1 MMKRRLTDK
10 IRRKK
15 AKIAVMGLGYVGLP
29 TATILAKSGFQVTGI
44 DINPKIVNEVSQGTS
59 HTREPNLDELIFK
72 ICQQGNLKATDN
84 TLQALS
90 EADIAI
96 VCVQTP
102 VNKDG
107 KPNLTYLEKACEAIA
122 KVLTTGKL
130 VVIQSTV
137 PPKTTKNF
145 VVPLLE
151 EQSGLKCGVDFWLTY
166 CPERMT
172 PGNGLEDLVTNARI
186 IGGYDSEST
195 ELAAELFGF
204 VTKGGLQLTDLKSA
218 EVAKLAENTFRYVNI
233 AFANELALI
242 CKEIGVDCAEVIK
255 LANTHPRVNIH
266 RPGCGVGGPCLQKDT
281 YLLVDPVKKKNL
293 RSGIMLASIRL
304 NDYMPKYTAKLAA
317 DTLRKVGKSVE
328 NSKIAI
334 LGTAYKREVNDARN
348 SPAEDIIRKLMSLRA
363 KVVVYDP
370 YCDESFGANKAN
382 DVMEAVREAD
392 CIVITTDHKAFR
404 ELKLPRI
411 KVLMKEKPIIVDGR
425 RIINPA
431 EAKSEGFMYVA
442 IGYNKDQKKCY
453 FDSQIVTKSCKQKTV

>member
-1 MMKRRLTDK
+1 MLKRRLTDK
-10 IRRKK
+10 IKSKK

-29 TATILAKSGFQVTGI
+29 TATVLAKSGFQVVGI
-44 DINPKIVNEVSQGTS
+44 DIDPRIVNEVSQGIS
-59 HTREPNLDELIFK
+59 HTIEPNLGKLILK
-72 ICQQGNLKATDN
+72 ISQQGNLKATGDA
-84 TLQALS
+84 LQALS
-90 EADIAI
+90 EADIVI

-107 KPNLTYLEKACEAIA
+107 KPNLTCLKKACESIA
-122 KVLTTGKL
+122 KVLTKGKL
-130 VVIQSTV
+130 VVIQSTI
-137 PPKTTKNF
+137 PPKTMKNL

-151 EQSGLKCGVDFWLTY
+151 ARSGLKCGADFWSAY

-172 PGNGLEDLVTNARI
+172 PGNGLEDLVTNARV
-186 IGGYDSEST
+186 IGGYDPESA
-195 ELAAELFGF
+195 ELAAELFRL
-204 VTKGGLQLTDLKSA
+204 VTKGELQLTDLKSA
-218 EVAKLAENTFRYVNI
+218 EIAKLAENTFRYVNI

-242 CKEIGVDCAEVIK
+242 CKEVGVDGAEVIK

-266 RPGCGVGGPCLQKDT
+266 KPGCGVGGPCLRKDT
-281 YLLVDPVKKKNL
+281 YLLLGPMKTTRL
-293 RSGIMLASIRL
+293 RSGMMLASTRL
-304 NDYMPKYTAKLAA
+304 NDYMPKYTAKLAVDA
-317 DTLRKVGKSVE
+317 LRKIGKSVK

-348 SPAEDIIRKLMSLRA
+348 SPAEEIIRKLMSLRA
-363 KVVVYDP
+363 EVVAYDP

-425 RIINPA
+425 RIMNPE
-431 EAKSEGFMYVA
+431 EAKSHGFMYAA
-442 IGYNKDQKKCY
+442 IGYNKD
-453 FDSQIVTKSCKQKTV
+453 